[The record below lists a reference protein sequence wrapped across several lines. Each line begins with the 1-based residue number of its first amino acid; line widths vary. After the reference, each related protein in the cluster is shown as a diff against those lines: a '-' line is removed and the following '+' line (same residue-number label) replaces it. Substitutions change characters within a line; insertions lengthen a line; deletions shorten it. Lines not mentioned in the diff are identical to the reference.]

1 MGKGR
6 SGSPFQ
12 WQTSLF
18 SLEESGPYSTK
29 ILFNFL
35 HVAITDLMF
44 RLRTR
49 DKAQNKPSALVPSSL
64 VGLTAQAVNS
74 AHLH

>member
-1 MGKGR
+1 MGKGK

-44 RLRTR
+44 RLKQSREQTICPGP
-49 DKAQNKPSALVPSSL
+49 QQPGGINCPSS
-64 VGLTAQAVNS
+64 
-74 AHLH
+74 